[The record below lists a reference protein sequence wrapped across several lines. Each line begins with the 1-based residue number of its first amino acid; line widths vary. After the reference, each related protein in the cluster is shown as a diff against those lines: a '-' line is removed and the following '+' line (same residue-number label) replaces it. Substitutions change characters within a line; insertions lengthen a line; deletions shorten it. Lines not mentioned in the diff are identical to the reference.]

1 VTRKRAT
8 FSEGM
13 AFGGASFALSAVVG
27 LASSVAIARL
37 YGASTLGALALA
49 QAPALALAYLSTAQE
64 QAGLV
69 RELSVLAPRAPRVT
83 GLFAVV
89 FAFSLGLTLAVTAI
103 AVPAAYLLLH
113 GPLHHPELFGPSVAL
128 IASYVLIENTNW
140 NIDMILSAF
149 RAGRQ
154 LFWARLV
161 HAVTFLAVAV
171 VAAVFVR
178 SLWCLV
184 LATVAGPLL
193 ALVVRLA
200 VIGGFM
206 RAHVARAVL
215 RDGAQA
221 LPGMVRW
228 GLKTAPGTAL
238 QGVASQVAVW
248 VMGFVTTTAA
258 IGAYNRAAQVAQRLV
273 DINFRILEMLFP
285 TLVERRSQSDDAGF
299 DRAVA
304 DSLRYAAIALL
315 LPAAVGG
322 GAAHGIMALFGPG
335 FERAADAFA
344 LLLLVPALGA
354 MSSVQ
359 QTQLWAVDRPGI
371 VTAIAAGHTA
381 LMIALVITLTTAMG
395 ITGAALACV
404 LAGVA
409 KLACTSVVARAHWSS
424 PLRALWPARELLGLA
439 AAFGLTFFV
448 ARAFDGAVPPGPLPA
463 VIAGTLVYG
472 SLIALTCR
480 RNPRDRARFA
490 AARDRLQLR
499 LQREVPA

>member
-1 VTRKRAT
+1 VRKRAT

-13 AFGGASFALSAVVG
+13 AFGGASFALSAIVG

-69 RELSVLAPRAPRVT
+69 RQLSTLAPRAPRVT
-83 GLFAVV
+83 GLFAAV
-89 FAFSLGLTLAVTAI
+89 FAFSLGLTLLVAAI
-103 AVPAAYLLLH
+103 AIPASYLLLH
-113 GPLHHPELFGPSVAL
+113 GPLHHPELFGPSLAL
-128 IASYVLIENTNW
+128 IASYVIVENTNW
-140 NIDMILSAF
+140 NLDMILSAF
-149 RAGRQ
+149 RAGRE
-154 LFWARLV
+154 LFWARTI
-161 HAVTFLAVAV
+161 HAVTFLVTGV
-171 VAAVFVR
+171 VAAFFTR

-184 LATVAGPLL
+184 VATAAGPTVALF
-193 ALVVRLA
+193 VRLA
-200 VIGGFM
+200 VIRGFM
-206 RAHVARAVL
+206 RARVGRAVL
-215 RDGAQA
+215 REGRQA
-221 LPGMVRW
+221 LPEMVRW
-228 GLKTAPGTAL
+228 GMKTAPGTAL

-285 TLVERRSQSDDAGF
+285 TLVERRSRSDDAGF

-335 FERAADAFA
+335 FEPAANAFA
-344 LLLLVPALGA
+344 LLLIVPALGA

-371 VTAIAAGHTA
+371 VTAIAAGHTT
-381 LMIALVITLTTAMG
+381 LMIGLVIALTTAMG

-409 KLACTSVVARAHWSS
+409 KLICTSLIARRHWSS
-424 PLRALWPARELLGLA
+424 PLHSLWPAHELLGLT
-439 AAFGLTFFV
+439 AAFGVSFFV
-448 ARAFDGAVPPGPLPA
+448 ASAFDGEVPPGPLPA
-463 VIAGTLVYG
+463 LAAGTLVYG
-472 SLIALTCR
+472 VVIAIACR
-480 RNPRDRARFA
+480 SNPRDRERVARVRA
-490 AARDRLQLR
+490 SLHVRLR
-499 LQREVPA
+499 REVPA